1 MIQLFQLDQSHTFP
15 NASYALED
23 PNGLLAFGG
32 DLSPERLLAAY
43 TQGIFPWFSDG
54 EPILW
59 WSPDPR
65 GILHLDDFHLSK
77 SMVKFLRKNPYKV
90 TLNHQFDQVIELCA
104 NVARQDNGTWITSEM
119 IKAYKALHRLG
130 RAHSVEVWYG
140 DDIVGGL
147 YGVTTGHV
155 FCGESMFSLRDNAS
169 KVALHELVAH
179 MRSIGGAFIDC
190 QMQTPHL
197 RTLGCQEVPRNVF
210 LQMLKQATQSHFA
223 GSDWQTQILRL
234 PA

>member
-15 NASYALED
+15 NASYALDD

-43 TQGIFPWFSDG
+43 ASGIFPWFSDG

-65 GILHLDDFHLSK
+65 GILDLEDFHVSK
-77 SMVKFLRKNPYKV
+77 SLAKFIRKNPYKV
-90 TLNHQFDQVIELCA
+90 TLNHQFDTIIESCA
-104 NVARQDNGTWITSEM
+104 HVSRKDNGTWITPEM
-119 IKAYKALHRLG
+119 IDAYKQLHRVG
-130 RAHSVEVWYG
+130 RAQSIEVWKD

-147 YGVTTGHV
+147 YGVTTGRV

-169 KVALHELVAH
+169 KVAMHALVEH
-179 MRSIGGAFIDC
+179 MRRIGGAFIDC

-197 RTLGCQEVPRNVF
+197 STLGCRDVPRNEF
-210 LQMLKQATQSHFA
+210 LKKLRHANQSHFA
-223 GSDWQTQILRL
+223 APDWQQQLLRL
-234 PA
+234 PV